1 MDRIVWRDREV
12 PVERVVVKEVAVMVD
27 RIVEKF
33 TEVPVERIVY
43 KEVPVEVRQRT
54 ACACACVRVCAW
66 KCRGLR
72 ARVATNTVGQVDLL
86 QNCEISLVLTHV
98 RPHPHARTL
107 THTRFPSASSLPFA
121 RWKKSSPRRCLFRSK

>member
-43 KEVPVEVRQRT
+43 KEVPVEVRQR
-54 ACACACVRVCAW
+54 AARCVRV
-66 KCRGLR
+66 RVEIQRHSEQGLR
-72 ARVATNTVGQVDLL
+72 QKQWG
-86 QNCEISLVLTHV
+86 
-98 RPHPHARTL
+98 
-107 THTRFPSASSLPFA
+107 
-121 RWKKSSPRRCLFRSK
+121 RWGCSKL